1 MGHQVISQLRLHT
14 WSREITKDFI
24 AKSVWGQFSNIN
36 VETARLPKDK
46 DNAVPKTAIHY
57 LSTEFKDNAFNTTI
71 PLLKSLVKP
80 GVGGRQVAKGTGER
94 PQTRYAKVYWNRNR
108 KVINADR
115 EGVDLKSQEY
125 LKIAKRQYMLLGDW
139 SKQDED
145 YAFQRAI
152 CEGADIYLTEPEY
165 WQDYELQNTPPVVKF
180 TNPNVCFPGMNAST
194 LPTFPTTAPI
204 LSEANN
210 TAYTNSIAD
219 KLGAALSVDSKFSF
233 VALTKLMKYVRGHI
247 IPMSEGDVQYVVL
260 LSHVQAAQLRGDSDF
275 LSVNMNADKRG
286 DDNRALSG
294 VIGTWQGFRF
304 IEDIRSPIFKLDS
317 ASRGFKYVT
326 YENGTTV
333 DRLNGIAALDRVAKG
348 SGAVGT
354 CEVARVLGV
363 GAIGVPMVD
372 GSNLTFEEESTDFKE
387 FGEIC
392 ARKNMGHCR
401 LDFNSGDNSILENK
415 SSALFFT
422 ATPTDF

>member
-1 MGHQVISQLRLHT
+1 MGHQLITQLRLHT
-14 WSREITKDFI
+14 WSREITKDYI
-24 AKSVWGQFSNIN
+24 ASSVFGQFSNIN

-46 DNAVPKTAIHY
+46 DNVVPKTAIHY
-57 LSTEFKDNAFNTTI
+57 LLVEFKENAFSTTI

-94 PQTRYAKVYWNRNR
+94 PQVRYGKVHWQRNR

-115 EGVDLKSQEY
+115 QGVDIKSQEY
-125 LKIAKRQYMLLGDW
+125 LQLAKKQYMLLGDW

-145 YAFQRAI
+145 FAFQRAI

-165 WQDYELQNTPPVVKF
+165 WIDYELQNTPPVVKF

-194 LPTFPTTAPI
+194 IPVFPTAAPI

-210 TAYTNSIAD
+210 AAYTNSIAD
-219 KLGAALSVDSKFSF
+219 KLGAALSVDSKFNMN
-233 VALTKLMKYVRGHI
+233 ALNKLMKYVRGHI
-247 IPMSEGDVQYVVL
+247 KPIDGKTQYIVL
-260 LSHVQAAQLRGDSDF
+260 LSSVQAAQLRGDPDF
-275 LSVNMNADKRG
+275 LSVNMNADERG
-286 DDNRALSG
+286 DDNRAISG
-294 VIGTWQGFRF
+294 VIGTWQGFKF
-304 IEDIRSPIFKLDS
+304 IEDMRSPIFTLDS
-317 ASRGFKYVT
+317 ANRGFKYVT

-333 DRLNGIAALDRVAKG
+333 DRLNGIASLPREAKG
-348 SGAVGT
+348 SGTVGT

-372 GSNLTFEEESTDFKE
+372 GHNLSFEEESTDFKE

-401 LDFNSGDNSILENK
+401 LDFSSGDNSILENK